1 MHTNYNRQDFPLLMK
16 RKHLLSLG
24 LSDDL
29 YYKLIRE
36 KKLPTIKLNNRT
48 YINRDAFFDMLEQK
62 TTIIETEQ

>member
-1 MHTNYNRQDFPLLMK
+1 MNTNYNRQDFPLLMK

-36 KKLPTIKLNNRT
+36 NKLPTIKLNNRT

-62 TTIIETEQ
+62 TTIVEIEQ